1 MTDLSININ
10 TIKSDYIYI
19 NPVNGKMLLIHLLDN
34 LLLKQYQGEILNDIL
49 SDTLIISNNNESS
62 KFDLLNNYKKNSFEK
77 YINYPKNKPIIN
89 SKFNKNNDFEE
100 KSIKIQKI
108 QTIINQKEKKEKI
121 FINYNKKELIMKFDI
136 YDNKKSK
143 KKYKQICNNMN
154 ELDFINYY
162 IKMKNKDKIYILSF
176 PISKKIWFKGKIK
189 KIKILNNEI
198 YQFYNENYNILLMTA
213 IKNSKK
219 NFTIFDDE
227 FFLNKCGKIT
237 VNFLGNLFKIYMN
250 NNDSNNCKIK
260 YVIFY
265 LYIL

>member
-19 NPVNGKMLLIHLLDN
+19 NPVNGKMLLIYLLDN

-100 KSIKIQKI
+100 KSMGVRKI

-143 KKYKQICNNMN
+143 
-154 ELDFINYY
+154 
-162 IKMKNKDKIYILSF
+162 NKF
-176 PISKKIWFKGKIK
+176 
-189 KIKILNNEI
+189 
-198 YQFYNENYNILLMTA
+198 
-213 IKNSKK
+213 
-219 NFTIFDDE
+219 
-227 FFLNKCGKIT
+227 
-237 VNFLGNLFKIYMN
+237 
-250 NNDSNNCKIK
+250 
-260 YVIFY
+260 VI
-265 LYIL
+265 I